1 MPSATLK
8 ENLMKAWE
16 GKVVVRLQDPDTLR
30 ITVLGV
36 IGILGLGMIGL
47 PLYNSI
53 GTLQGQLSREKE
65 RATLIKEQT
74 LLTTRMKQYK
84 KRLPENGTLNW
95 WTGYLM
101 DASRDSGLK
110 IAEFKPYVA
119 QSARANIGAR
129 RGMLLRFEVVGPFS
143 KVLRFIGWLE
153 NQPTIVHM
161 ASILMAKESLTSPLR
176 TTITIGVLTDRA
188 EAKKVM
194 AKLQKEAVI
203 KKREPEKEESPNAS
217 DH

>member
-1 MPSATLK
+1 MASATFK
-8 ENLMKAWE
+8 ENLIKAWDE
-16 GKVVVRLQDPDTLR
+16 KVVVGLQDPHTLR
-30 ITVLGV
+30 ITVLSV
-36 IGILGLGMIGL
+36 IGVLGLGMIGL
-47 PLYNSI
+47 PLYSSI
-53 GTLQGQLSREKE
+53 GTLQIQLSREKE

-84 KRLPENGTLNW
+84 KRLPENGTMNW
-95 WTGYLM
+95 WTGYLV

-119 QSARANIGAR
+119 QSPRANIGMR
-129 RGMLLRFEVVGPFS
+129 RGMLLRFEVVGPFA

-153 NQPTIVHM
+153 TQNTIVHI
-161 ASILMAKESLTSPLR
+161 ASITMVKESQAAPLR
-176 TTITIGVLTDRA
+176 TTITIGVLTDRM

-194 AKLQKEAVI
+194 AKLQKEDKG
-203 KKREPEKEESPNAS
+203 KKKDTINAS